1 MCWRGDDSASGAG
14 GRVGRGARGK
24 GGGGG
29 GETGALLHS
38 LSANGRSPPASVQ
51 KHDSVLPIALRQCLD
66 DVADDIAAPTLER
79 AI

>member
-1 MCWRGDDSASGAG
+1 MCWRRDDSASGAG

-24 GGGGG
+24 GGRGGG
-29 GETGALLHS
+29 TGALLHS
-38 LSANGRSPPASVQ
+38 LSANGRSPPAAGQ

-79 AI
+79 AV